1 MDNGKRKVVMAQM
14 KPRERHEWTA
24 KTPHRRRF
32 KWDKRL
38 LRRSVPLAAV
48 FLCIGAAAVTTAL
61 FGGDVQAVMSH
72 VTAGFEYDET
82 LGPLHILHVI
92 VDALDHMMTG
102 GAEGYQILSLFLCV
116 IQGADCGQLR
126 GNLIGRQRIDGS
138 AALPGFDF
146 LQGKSQGFCR
156 HSGVSVQVLRFV
168 L

>member
-72 VTAGFEYDET
+72 VTAGFGYYET
-82 LGPLHILHVI
+82 LGRPQFVSNILPARAMVFFERG
-92 VDALDHMMTG
+92 DDSQKCALILPTETKLLQAWSADEPWVEN
-102 GAEGYQILSLFLCV
+102 EGY
-116 IQGADCGQLR
+116 GQMR
-126 GNLIGRQRIDGS
+126 
-138 AALPGFDF
+138 
-146 LQGKSQGFCR
+146 
-156 HSGVSVQVLRFV
+156 
-168 L
+168 

>member
-61 FGGDVQAVMSH
+61 FGGDVQADH
-72 VTAGFEYDET
+72 LHRADGAGAGHGGAVGD
-82 LGPLHILHVI
+82 LGRDLLVGSPLAVHILLVLGQI
-92 VDALDHMMTG
+92 LQNLGAGRSGISGTDLDTGFVDATG
-102 GAEGYQILSLFLCV
+102 GGLVTGHQMFHSNFHLSCLFSSLFPIYLL
-116 IQGADCGQLR
+116 A
-126 GNLIGRQRIDGS
+126 
-138 AALPGFDF
+138 
-146 LQGKSQGFCR
+146 
-156 HSGVSVQVLRFV
+156 
-168 L
+168 

>member
-14 KPRERHEWTA
+14 KPRGRHEWTA

-72 VTAGFEYDET
+72 VRAAAICQQYIAGKRHGFSRRRRRCTNMRVDSADGNKTASCME
-82 LGPLHILHVI
+82 
-92 VDALDHMMTG
+92 
-102 GAEGYQILSLFLCV
+102 
-116 IQGADCGQLR
+116 R
-126 GNLIGRQRIDGS
+126 G
-138 AALPGFDF
+138 
-146 LQGKSQGFCR
+146 
-156 HSGVSVQVLRFV
+156 
-168 L
+168 